1 MKRSNTLF
9 AHITIFVITQ
19 LLWLCL
25 LGLWIYWYVSNYII
39 FEKVGDQ
46 LSPQILYDGTNVFAF
61 VGGIVLLV
69 VISFSLSFIFRQ
81 LNVQLKMTRMYDN
94 FIATITHELKS
105 PLSSIQLYLETL
117 STRNVQ
123 QEKREE
129 FYKLMMKDANRLKK
143 LMDSILEIAALEQ
156 KRLDHNYTVCDSDKT
171 LRQIIRASEDQ
182 LNLLPQ
188 SYTISG
194 VLNSL
199 TLIDKTAMGIVI
211 DNLFDN
217 AIKYTNGP
225 FKINITFKQLEKKII
240 IEFSDNGIGLPL
252 NEQKKIFNK
261 FYRVADKNSPT
272 VKGTGL
278 GLYWVREI
286 IKSHKGKIYVTS
298 EGTNKGSTFKIELPV
313 YKTSSGNF
321 LTKFFKKKKRS
332 TIDMSE
338 LYE

>member
-1 MKRSNTLF
+1 MKRPNTLF
-9 AHITIFVITQ
+9 VHILIFVITQ

-46 LSPQILYDGTNVFAF
+46 LSPQISYDGRNVFAL

-69 VISFSLSFIFRQ
+69 VISFSLSLIFRQ

-156 KRLDHNYTVCDSDKT
+156 KRLDHNYTVCASDKT
-171 LRQIIRASEDQ
+171 LRQIIHASEEH
-182 LNLLPQ
+182 LNLSPK
-188 SYTISG
+188 SYSIKGTLS
-194 VLNSL
+194 SL
-199 TLIDKTAMGIVI
+199 ILMDKTAMGIVI

-217 AIKYTNGP
+217 AIKYTYGP
-225 FKINITFKQLEKKII
+225 VNVNITFKQLRKKVL
-240 IEFSDNGIGLPL
+240 IEFQDTGIGVPL

-278 GLYWVREI
+278 GLYWVKEI
-286 IKSHKGKIYVTS
+286 IKSHKGKISVTS
-298 EGTNKGSTFKIELPV
+298 EGINKGSTFKIELPV
-313 YKTSSGNF
+313 YHPSTGRF
-321 LTKFFKKKKRS
+321 LTKLFKEKIKLNIS
-332 TIDMSE
+332 
-338 LYE
+338 